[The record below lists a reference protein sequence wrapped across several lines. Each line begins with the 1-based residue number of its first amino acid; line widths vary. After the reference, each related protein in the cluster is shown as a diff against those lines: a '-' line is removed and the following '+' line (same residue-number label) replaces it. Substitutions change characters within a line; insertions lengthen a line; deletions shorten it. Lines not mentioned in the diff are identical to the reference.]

1 MIGDD
6 TEDPLA
12 GYDVK
17 FSGQVP
23 YLPWAKVKATRY
35 IWDGVAQP
43 NVKGTIF
50 GIEVQLSDSVR
61 MEFGSEDNN
70 TVERKTYA
78 RFTTALPLSDHE
90 SMTSFSISKKAFQ
103 NSDIVNLGDLE
114 FVERSNKIRVEK
126 LLNGVTVVL
135 GEYNAPTK
143 GASCTLYNSAGVAL
157 GTSLTGDNG
166 QVDLKG
172 IALIPRG
179 LVSVAC
185 KGGTYTDEATGK
197 LIDLGQMVIR
207 AATIYSGTGPLM
219 MLSSP
224 LSEVAYQLADTNSGD
239 RTVIA
244 KAIMRQNIAVAA
256 AFGVTGIDITT
267 TTPTDINTNKATN
280 DDAGKFGMALAAV
293 SQMGENSADSS
304 PAETIT
310 ALVAD
315 MADGNIDGR
324 VVGKQTVDMTTAMNN
339 FSNGE
344 GANNI
349 TDGKGAGNVIGVT
362 NSVAFITLGEATT
375 NTYTVVLNTQPT
387 GNVTITPNSNDTG
400 AATVSAAM
408 TFTSANWST
417 PQTVTVT
424 GVADDDINNE
434 TVTISHTITGAGY
447 AGVTSANVIASVTD
461 DDTVGVTNSATAIT
475 LGEATTSTYA
485 VVLNTQPTGNVTIT
499 PNSNDTGAA
508 TVSAAMTFTSANWST
523 PQTVTV
529 TGVADDDINNETVTI
544 SHTITGAGYAGV
556 TSANVIASV
565 TDDDTVGVTNSAT
578 AITLG
583 EATTSTYAVVLNTQP
598 TGNVTITPNSNDT
611 GAATVSAAMT
621 FTSANWST
629 PQTVTV
635 TGVADD
641 DINNETVTI
650 SHTITGAGYAGVTSA
665 NVIASVTDDDTVG
678 VTNSATAITLGEATT
693 STYAVVLNTQPTGN
707 VTITPNSN
715 DTGAATVSAAMTF
728 TSANWSTPQTV
739 TVTGVN
745 DADATDET
753 VTISHTITGAGY
765 AGVTSANVIAS
776 VTDDEIFFNNLVYST
791 VTSPDTGKVWLD
803 RNLGATQVATSKTDS
818 AAYGHYYQWGRND
831 DGHESSSSAAVATIA
846 SSITNAGNLF
856 ITSDIDWTNADTS
869 GALRTVAWADGG
881 ANDICPA
888 GFSVP
893 TEAELTADTIGA
905 TTTNITNIDTVFSS
919 FLKIPTA
926 GYRNRANNGSFHS
939 AGSLVLLWSRG
950 TNGVKAHNL
959 NISSGTAT
967 SSYIDHAYGFS
978 VRCIKN

>member
-1 MIGDD
+1 MMKTQLTYFFKDIFTKSTIQNTKQKYPIKLNNLKYKNLIGNKHNNKLLYNFRFLFASSLLTLSLNVSSSDTQAFNKDAYLDLSKPYTYNWNNTQSYTKKDNQANKLLKQVGTTIGSTVHSAIGSTNSDNANQFGNKITTGIKGQLKNQAISNVESRINQKANEYANSFGKGKTEISIRKITSKNPDYSLRTIQPLTPLNDDSTELTFVQAQLNSGENFGERKSTLNLGVGYRQLLEQGQSIAGINLFTDYESKSKHKRGSVGLEYQRANFNLNVNKYFPLSDKKMIGDD

-424 GVADDDINNE
+424 GV
-434 TVTISHTITGAGY
+434 
-447 AGVTSANVIASVTD
+447 
-461 DDTVGVTNSATAIT
+461 
-475 LGEATTSTYA
+475 
-485 VVLNTQPTGNVTIT
+485 
-499 PNSNDTGAA
+499 
-508 TVSAAMTFTSANWST
+508 
-523 PQTVTV
+523 
-529 TGVADDDINNETVTI
+529 
-544 SHTITGAGYAGV
+544 
-556 TSANVIASV
+556 
-565 TDDDTVGVTNSAT
+565 
-578 AITLG
+578 
-583 EATTSTYAVVLNTQP
+583 
-598 TGNVTITPNSNDT
+598 
-611 GAATVSAAMT
+611 
-621 FTSANWST
+621 
-629 PQTVTV
+629 
-635 TGVADD
+635 
-641 DINNETVTI
+641 
-650 SHTITGAGYAGVTSA
+650 
-665 NVIASVTDDDTVG
+665 
-678 VTNSATAITLGEATT
+678 
-693 STYAVVLNTQPTGN
+693 
-707 VTITPNSN
+707 
-715 DTGAATVSAAMTF
+715 
-728 TSANWSTPQTV
+728 
-739 TVTGVN
+739 N